1 LAEPTTC
8 YCRQIVG
15 TTNELIRRKEI
26 EMEMQTP
33 TAFGPALIGQ
43 TEKALDAILV
53 RELDGT
59 GLSAAGWVILKLA
72 GGAGGRLGREDLIGL
87 GSAQAKFDAEKSTG
101 AIESALSLGLLEADG
116 GELAMTPAAR
126 ELQARVV
133 GTTDEIRNRLW
144 GDLPETDLEA
154 AGRVLSAVLVRAN
167 AELGY
172 SI

>member
-1 LAEPTTC
+1 MKA
-8 YCRQIVG
+8 
-15 TTNELIRRKEI
+15 
-26 EMEMQTP
+26 QTP

-59 GLSAAGWVILKLA
+59 GLSPSGWVVLKLA
-72 GGAGGRLGREDLIGL
+72 GEAGGRLGRQDLIDL
-87 GSAQAKFDAEKSTG
+87 GEAQAKFDAGKSTA
-101 AIESALSLGLLEADG
+101 AIESALSLGLLEADRDD
-116 GELAMTPAAR
+116 LVVTAAAR

-133 GTTDEIRNRLW
+133 GTTDEIRARLW
-144 GDLPETDLEA
+144 GDLPEADLA
-154 AGRVLSAVLVRAN
+154 TAGRVLSTALTRAN

>member
-1 LAEPTTC
+1 MKA
-8 YCRQIVG
+8 
-15 TTNELIRRKEI
+15 
-26 EMEMQTP
+26 QTP

-59 GLSAAGWVILKLA
+59 GLSPSGWVVLKLA
-72 GGAGGRLGREDLIGL
+72 GEADGRLGRQDLIDL
-87 GSAQAKFDAEKSTG
+87 AEAQAKFDAGKSTA
-101 AIESALSLGLLEADG
+101 AIESALSLGLLEADRDD
-116 GELAMTPAAR
+116 LVVTAVAR

-133 GTTDEIRNRLW
+133 RTTDEIRARLW
-144 GDLPETDLEA
+144 GDLPETDLA
-154 AGRVLSAVLVRAN
+154 TAGRVLSTALTRAN